1 MHLCYITPININR
14 NLLTGLLDLRS
25 FQEVGQSRA
34 RDWIKEGERV
44 SIISFDLVGMKDYN
58 NQYAGGWPAAL
69 CGSLS

>member
-14 NLLTGLLDLRS
+14 TFLTGLLDLRS
-25 FQEVGQSRA
+25 FQEVGQSRT

-58 NQYAGGWPAAL
+58 NQYAGR
-69 CGSLS
+69 

>member
-14 NLLTGLLDLRS
+14 NLCWTCALS
-25 FQEVGQSRA
+25 KKSQSRT

-58 NQYAGGWPAAL
+58 NQYAGG
-69 CGSLS
+69 

>member
-14 NLLTGLLDLRS
+14 TFLTGLLDLRS
-25 FQEVGQSRA
+25 FQEVAQSRT

-58 NQYAGGWPAAL
+58 NQYAGG
-69 CGSLS
+69 